1 MLALQCF
8 LEMTHNKSGKSA
20 GGVGSIPKPLAK
32 TIAQTL
38 GSGMEGGAAAKPQSS
53 LEMVPEGSEDDDG

>member
-1 MLALQCF
+1 MLAFQNF
-8 LEMTHNKSGKSA
+8 LGLSHDKSGTSA

-32 TIAQTL
+32 SIAQTL

-53 LEMVPEGSEDDDG
+53 LEMVPEGSEDDYE